1 LSYRPDFEENKRFY
15 SFGGIAVSQSKAML
29 PLSLGIEQ
37 KWQLKYKSG
46 REEKRIAE
54 AFSLSSRASADL
66 KSKQKKFNHLAHSL
80 AFKPGDVKLGS
91 FRIPGTKSV
100 LRDVGFTYDAQ
111 VSFSHNPYDITW
123 QSLALKN
130 QYFTHKLQVSGSA
143 AYKTW
148 FTRPKNRLFSSLDGS
163 QDDSS
168 DGSHSSGEGW
178 KLSLSQDISAAKN
191 LFKPENS
198 NLHFDASL
206 KVSQNWQ
213 MSYSNYFD
221 LKKSK
226 LLAQSI
232 SLSRDLHCWK
242 LELSYSRRNEL
253 WEYRL
258 ALFNM
263 ALPEALRFQTRDSKR
278 Y

>member
-1 LSYRPDFEENKRFY
+1 MKYWFF
-15 SFGGIAVSQSKAML
+15 KA
-29 PLSLGIEQ
+29 
-37 KWQLKYKSG
+37 
-46 REEKRIAE
+46 
-54 AFSLSSRASADL
+54 
-66 KSKQKKFNHLAHSL
+66 
-80 AFKPGDVKLGS
+80 
-91 FRIPGTKSV
+91 
-100 LRDVGFTYDAQ
+100 
-111 VSFSHNPYDITW
+111 
-123 QSLALKN
+123 
-130 QYFTHKLQVSGSA
+130 KLQVSGSA

-242 LELSYSRRNEL
+242 MDISINYRNDY
-253 WEYRL
+253 WDYRIV
-258 ALFNM
+258 LFNKL
-263 ALPEALRFQTRDSKR
+263 LPDALRLQTRGSKR